1 MDTRFSSSKAS
12 EYSNMKF
19 TFTRY
24 RVNAWNYKAMRWTLF
39 RPASYKEIKDNC
51 DYFSNSDKTFL
62 WDMNST
68 HNKLYFS
75 KFSSGE
81 PTLMKAGTRTSTKA
95 SWTFTAE

>member
-51 DYFSNSDKTFL
+51 DYFFKT
-62 WDMNST
+62 
-68 HNKLYFS
+68 Y
-75 KFSSGE
+75 
-81 PTLMKAGTRTSTKA
+81 TRTYK
-95 SWTFTAE
+95 ELIKKL